1 MITTIDEEGA
11 IEIDFS
17 REVLVPASDDQARYI
32 RILTYQYAI
41 ELSIEADGVVVRGE
55 PYVREKFEQD
65 AVPSAAAGKDEEIE
79 KTSGRREMQSY
90 GEAKGIV
97 SETEKLYDDRFNAY
111 AKRFD
116 GFTEAQDENEIF
128 FAESRSFNFSIAEMT
143 SSKLKLVMNFEQ
155 PEMISSYDKDK
166 LSMHINRPELLLRSQ
181 DDQTKFT
188 ETPFSI
194 AFDVPKQL
202 SDNLQSVESFKAA
215 A

>member
-65 AVPSAAAGKDEEIE
+65 AVPSAAAGNDEEIE
-79 KTSGRREMQSY
+79 KTSGRREMQS

-181 DDQTKFT
+181 ADQTKFT